1 MDQTNIKTENTIK
14 DESFINL
21 FLLTN
26 KRFLPASKMDL
37 IREKLMRMDKNG
49 LNSLLSLDFKD
60 PITTFMFSIAF
71 GIFGIDRFTIG
82 SIGIGI
88 LKLLTF
94 WFFGLA
100 FFIDLFFIQ
109 NATKEYNYK
118 KLLEITG

>member
-1 MDQTNIKTENTIK
+1 
-14 DESFINL
+14 
-21 FLLTN
+21 
-26 KRFLPASKMDL
+26 MDL

-94 WFFGLA
+94 WFWTSIFYR
-100 FFIDLFFIQ
+100 FIFIQ

>member
-1 MDQTNIKTENTIK
+1 MDQTNMKIESTTN
-14 DESFINL
+14 DESFVTM

-26 KRFLPASKMDL
+26 KRFLPASKIDL
-37 IREKLMRMDKNG
+37 IREKLLRMDKKRIVN
-49 LNSLLSLDFKD
+49 LLSLDFKD
-60 PITTFMFSIAF
+60 PITTFMFSISF

-94 WFFGLA
+94 WFFGLP

-109 NATKEYNYK
+109 NAAKEHNYK

>member
-1 MDQTNIKTENTIK
+1 
-14 DESFINL
+14 
-21 FLLTN
+21 
-26 KRFLPASKMDL
+26 
-37 IREKLMRMDKNG
+37 
-49 LNSLLSLDFKD
+49 
-60 PITTFMFSIAF
+60 MFSIAF

>member
-1 MDQTNIKTENTIK
+1 MDQTNMKIESTTN
-14 DESFINL
+14 DESFVTM

-26 KRFLPASKMDL
+26 KRFLPASKIDL
-37 IREKLMRMDKNG
+37 IREKLLRMDKKRIVN
-49 LNSLLSLDFKD
+49 LLSLDFKD
-60 PITTFMFSIAF
+60 PITTFMFSISF

-94 WFFGLA
+94 WFFGLP

-109 NATKEYNYK
+109 NAAKEHNYR